1 MTRAGVAVAVLGMLG
16 LGTGC
21 ATRAVKPPPPEPAT
35 VTRPPKPAPK
45 KPAPSP
51 EQPARG
57 YLGEGL
63 ASYYGPGLHGRPT
76 ASGERFNMHAMTA
89 AHRTLA
95 FGTCVR
101 VVNMENGRSVDV
113 RVNDRGPF
121 KEGRIIDVSLAA
133 AKKLELVDKGLARVR
148 LYRCEAPVSSIP
160 APFQAAPG

>member
-1 MTRAGVAVAVLGMLG
+1 MRRLAWALTVGGLA

-21 ATRAVKPPPPEPAT
+21 ATRAAKPTPEPPPAARP
-35 VTRPPKPAPK
+35 PPKPAPPPK
-45 KPAPSP
+45 EPVSKEPVSK
-51 EQPARG
+51 EPARG

-76 ASGERFNMHAMTA
+76 ASGERFNQHAMTA
-89 AHRTLA
+89 AHRKLP

-101 VVNMENGRSVDV
+101 VVNMENGRAVEV

-133 AKKLELVDKGLARVR
+133 GKKLGLLDKGLARVR
-148 LYRCEAPVSSIP
+148 LYRCELPV
-160 APFQAAPG
+160 G

>member
-1 MTRAGVAVAVLGMLG
+1 MRRLAWALTVGWLA

-21 ATRAVKPPPPEPAT
+21 ATRAAKPPPPEPPTAA
-35 VTRPPKPAPK
+35 RPPPPK
-45 KPAPSP
+45 STPSP
-51 EQPARG
+51 NEPARG

-76 ASGERFNMHAMTA
+76 ASGERFNQNAMTA
-89 AHRTLA
+89 AHRKLP

-133 AKKLELVDKGLARVR
+133 AKKLDLLEKGLARVR
-148 LYRCEAPVSSIP
+148 LYRCELPVTSIP
-160 APFQAAPG
+160 APLQAAPG